1 MRFVILTQYYLPE
14 TGAPQNRLS
23 DLARRFRQ
31 MGDEVIVL
39 TAMPNYPK
47 GQIFPN
53 YRRKLWLVEEIEG
66 IKVFRCW
73 LFASKSRFIPLRLLS
88 FFSFVFTSAVI
99 GTFALPQT
107 DALLVESPPIF
118 LGLTAWWLAKIKRAV
133 LLFNVSDLYPESA
146 IALGYLSN
154 RRLQKLFYRFEAWC
168 YHVSDLIVGQTKGIV
183 ENIKQRFPTHSVYLL
198 TNGVDTAKFTFAE
211 FAKDSVAEVCANKTF
226 LVGYAGVLGY
236 AQKLECLLQTAELL
250 REHQEIRFV
259 LYGDGPLRESLT
271 NWATEHQLT
280 NVDFK
285 GNLPHQEILAQ
296 MRHWQLGVVPLANTP
311 LLAGA
316 LPSKMFEVMASG
328 LPVLLSAPEGEASQ
342 LILNAHAGMVILPEN
357 PQMMADAIL
366 HLAQQPDL
374 GQQLGANGQ
383 KYVMTYFDRA
393 KIAQDFATAVKQII
407 KTA

>member
-31 MGDEVIVL
+31 MGHQVIIL

-47 GQIFPN
+47 GQIFPD

-66 IKVFRCW
+66 IRVIRCW

-88 FFSFVFTSAVI
+88 FFSFVITSALI
-99 GTFALPQT
+99 GTIALPQT

-118 LGLTAWWLAKIKRAV
+118 LGLTARWLAKIKRAILV
-133 LLFNVSDLYPESA
+133 FNVSDLYPESA

-168 YHVSDLIVGQTKGIV
+168 YHVSDLIVGQTRGIV
-183 ENIKQRFPTHSVYLL
+183 ENIKQRFPTHTVYLL
-198 TNGVDTAKFTFAE
+198 TNGVDTAKFANDKITKEA
-211 FAKDSVAEVCANKTF
+211 VAEASADKTF

-236 AQKLECLLQTAELL
+236 AQKLDCLLQAAELL

-280 NVDFK
+280 NVAFK
-285 GNLPHQEILAQ
+285 GNLPHPEILAQ
-296 MRHWQLGVVPLANTP
+296 MRHWQLGIVPLANTP
-311 LLAGA
+311 LMAGA

-342 LILNAHAGMVILPEN
+342 LILNARAGMVILPEN
-357 PQMMADAIL
+357 PQMMAEAIL

-374 GQQLGANGQ
+374 CQQLGANGQ